1 MKQVEWLQKPGGLS
15 TVVADSFFLE
25 KIDHFWGGCAEGGG
39 SSRNTGGYEMG
50 GFMELDKVGG
60 GRVRLA
66 RELFSMELPQNVQE
80 I

>member
-1 MKQVEWLQKPGGLS
+1 
-15 TVVADSFFLE
+15 
-25 KIDHFWGGCAEGGG
+25 
-39 SSRNTGGYEMG
+39 MG
-50 GFMELDKVGG
+50 GFMEIDKVGG